1 MIPLTNH
8 DSQGSGGQWGPDQI
22 YPDQWQQ
29 GWFLPW
35 VFYHHFFLVY
45 PADAQKNSSIFWMSL
60 RQKIEGLAVHD
71 PIERIKRQR
80 T

>member
-1 MIPLTNH
+1 MIPRVRE
-8 DSQGSGGQWGPDQI
+8 DSEVLIKFTQINGSRAG
-22 YPDQWQQ
+22 
-29 GWFLPW
+29 
-35 VFYHHFFLVY
+35 FYHGFFTIIFFVY